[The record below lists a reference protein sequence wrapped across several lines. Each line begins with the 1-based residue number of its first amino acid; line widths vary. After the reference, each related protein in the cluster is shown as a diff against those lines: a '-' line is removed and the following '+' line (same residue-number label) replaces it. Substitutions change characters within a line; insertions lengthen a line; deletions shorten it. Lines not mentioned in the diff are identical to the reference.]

1 MGQWLETLTQWLAAN
16 PQWLGLALVIV
27 ACMECLAVVGLIVPG
42 TVMVF
47 AIAVLAGNGVLT
59 LGETLVLGFIGGLLG
74 DLLSYALGRR
84 YHQGIR
90 SLRGLRDHPEW
101 LLRAEH
107 YFQRY
112 GVASLLV
119 GRFIGPLRPMLPMT
133 AGMLDMP
140 FGRFLLVSLCAA
152 AGWSMAYL
160 LPGWSAGAAMRL
172 PLEEGFWSEA
182 AVVVGALLTLI
193 ATTAFGSLRQLRWVT
208 ALATGL
214 SIAILLGLFL
224 GWPHLKELDEGLLA
238 VIQGERSITLDR
250 VMVLITRVGD
260 FQTQL
265 WAGVLLCVLLL
276 VLRQWRAAIFSIL
289 TLLGTAMA
297 NGALKASFAR
307 VRPEVLMEPLSSY
320 SFPSGHSSAAF
331 AFFLTLGVLA
341 GRDQPPRLRLA
352 WLVLA
357 SLPATAI
364 ALSRVYLGGALDD
377 RRHRRCIARG
387 EHLRTQP
394 DPGAMARTDG
404 GAAGQGVVADP
415 AGLPG
420 PARCVQRLG
429 ATDGDAD
436 VSLSVVRRLH
446 RYAPSC
452 SCSSR
457 F

>member
-1 MGQWLETLTQWLAAN
+1 MGQWLETLTQWLAGH
-16 PQWLGLALVIV
+16 PQWLGLALLIV
-27 ACMECLAVVGLIVPG
+27 ACMECLAVVGLIIPG
-42 TVMVF
+42 TVLVF
-47 AIAVLAGNGVLT
+47 AIAVLAGSGVLS
-59 LGETLVLGFIGGLLG
+59 LGETLLLGFIGGLIG

-101 LLRAEH
+101 LMQAEH

-160 LPGWSAGAAMRL
+160 LPGWSAGAAIRL

-182 AVVVGALLTLI
+182 GIVVGALLTLI
-193 ATTAFGSLRQLRWVT
+193 AATAFGSLRGLRWVS
-208 ALATGL
+208 ALSAGL
-214 SIAILLGLFL
+214 GVAILLGLFF

-238 VIQGERSITLDR
+238 VIQGARSTTFDR
-250 VMVLITRVGD
+250 IMVIVTRAGD
-260 FQTQL
+260 FHTQL
-265 WAGVLLCVLLL
+265 WAAVLLCLLLL
-276 VLRQWRAAIFSIL
+276 VARQWRAALFAIL
-289 TLLGTAMA
+289 TLLGTALA
-297 NGALKASFAR
+297 NGALKATFAR

-341 GRDQPPRLRLA
+341 GRGQPPRLRLA

-364 ALSRVYLGGALDD
+364 ALSRVYLGVHWTTDVTAGALLAA
-377 RRHRRCIARG
+377 CICAASLTLVQWRSPL
-387 EHLRTQP
+387 H
-394 DPGAMARTDG
+394 AMAPR
-404 GAAGQGVVADP
+404 VWWLILP
-415 AGLPG
+415 ACLGL
-420 PARCVQRLG
+420 LG
-429 ATDGDAD
+429 AF
-436 VSLSVVRRLH
+436 SVWALPTAMQMY
-446 RYAPSC
+446 RYQ
-452 SCSSR
+452 
-457 F
+457 

>member
-1 MGQWLETLTQWLAAN
+1 MSQWLDTLTQWLASH
-16 PQWLGLALVIV
+16 PQWLGLAVLVL
-27 ACMECLAVVGLIVPG
+27 ACMECLAVIGLIIPG
-42 TVMVF
+42 TVLMF
-47 AIAVLAGNGVLT
+47 AVAMLAGSGILT
-59 LGETLVLGFIGGLLG
+59 LGETLLLGFIGGLIG

-101 LLRAEH
+101 LMQAEH

-160 LPGWSAGAAMRL
+160 LPGWSAGAAIRL

-182 AVVVGALLTLI
+182 GIVVGALLTLI
-193 ATTAFGSLRQLRWVT
+193 AATAFGSLRGLRWVS
-208 ALATGL
+208 ALSAGL
-214 SIAILLGLFL
+214 GVAILLGLFF

-238 VIQGERSITLDR
+238 VIQGARSTTFDR
-250 VMVLITRVGD
+250 IMVIVTRAGD
-260 FQTQL
+260 FHTQL
-265 WAGVLLCVLLL
+265 WAAVLLCLLLL
-276 VLRQWRAAIFSIL
+276 VARQWRAALFAIL
-289 TLLGTAMA
+289 TLLGTALA
-297 NGALKASFAR
+297 NGALKATFAR

-341 GRDQPPRLRLA
+341 GRGQPPRLRLA

-364 ALSRVYLGGALDD
+364 ALSRVYLGVHWTTDVTAGALLAASICAASLTLVQW
-377 RRHRRCIARG
+377 RSPLH
-387 EHLRTQP
+387 
-394 DPGAMARTDG
+394 AMAPR
-404 GAAGQGVVADP
+404 VWWLILP
-415 AGLPG
+415 ACLGL
-420 PARCVQRLG
+420 LG
-429 ATDGDAD
+429 AF
-436 VSLSVVRRLH
+436 SVWALPTAMQMY
-446 RYAPSC
+446 RYQ
-452 SCSSR
+452 
-457 F
+457 

>member
-1 MGQWLETLTQWLAAN
+1 MGQWLETLTQWLAGH
-16 PQWLGLALVIV
+16 PQWLGLALLIV
-27 ACMECLAVVGLIVPG
+27 ACMECLAVVGLIIPG
-42 TVMVF
+42 TVLVF
-47 AIAVLAGNGVLT
+47 AIAVLAGSGVLS
-59 LGETLVLGFIGGLLG
+59 LGETLLLGFIGGLIG

-101 LLRAEH
+101 LMQAEH

-160 LPGWSAGAAMRL
+160 LPGWSAGAAIRL

-182 AVVVGALLTLI
+182 GIVVGALLTLI
-193 ATTAFGSLRQLRWVT
+193 AATAFGSLRGLRWVS
-208 ALATGL
+208 ALSAGL
-214 SIAILLGLFL
+214 GVAILLGLFF

-238 VIQGERSITLDR
+238 VIQGARSSTFDR
-250 VMVLITRVGD
+250 IMVIVTRVGD
-260 FQTQL
+260 FHTQL
-265 WAGVLLCVLLL
+265 WAAVLLCLLLL
-276 VLRQWRAAIFSIL
+276 VARQWRAALFAIL
-289 TLLGTAMA
+289 TLLGTALA
-297 NGALKASFAR
+297 NGALKATFAR

-341 GRDQPPRLRLA
+341 GRGQPPRLRLA

-364 ALSRVYLGGALDD
+364 ALSRVYLGVHWTTDVTAGALLAA
-377 RRHRRCIARG
+377 CICAASLTLVQWRSP
-387 EHLRTQP
+387 LN
-394 DPGAMARTDG
+394 AMAPR
-404 GAAGQGVVADP
+404 VWWLILP
-415 AGLPG
+415 ACLGL
-420 PARCVQRLG
+420 LG
-429 ATDGDAD
+429 AF
-436 VSLSVVRRLH
+436 SVWALPMAMQMY
-446 RYAPSC
+446 RYQ
-452 SCSSR
+452 
-457 F
+457 

>member
-1 MGQWLETLTQWLAAN
+1 MGQWLETLTQWLAGH
-16 PQWLGLALVIV
+16 PQWLGLALLIV
-27 ACMECLAVVGLIVPG
+27 ACMECLAVVGLIIPG
-42 TVMVF
+42 TVLVF
-47 AIAVLAGNGVLT
+47 AIAVLAGRGVLS
-59 LGETLVLGFIGGLLG
+59 LGETLLLGFIGGLIG

-101 LLRAEH
+101 LVQAEH

-160 LPGWSAGAAMRL
+160 LPGWSAGAAIRL
-172 PLEEGFWSEA
+172 PLEDGFWSEA
-182 AVVVGALLTLI
+182 GIVVGALLTLI
-193 ATTAFGSLRQLRWVT
+193 AATAFGSLRGLRWVS
-208 ALATGL
+208 ALSAGL
-214 SIAILLGLFL
+214 GVAILLGLFF

-238 VIQGERSITLDR
+238 VIQGARSTTFDR
-250 VMVLITRVGD
+250 IMVIVTRAGD
-260 FQTQL
+260 FHTQL
-265 WAGVLLCVLLL
+265 WAAVLLCLLLL
-276 VLRQWRAAIFSIL
+276 VARQWRAALFAIL
-289 TLLGTAMA
+289 TLLGTALA
-297 NGALKASFAR
+297 NGALKATFAR

-341 GRDQPPRLRLA
+341 GRGQPPRLRLA

-364 ALSRVYLGGALDD
+364 ALSRVYLGVHWTTDVTAGALLAASICAASLTLVQW
-377 RRHRRCIARG
+377 RSPLH
-387 EHLRTQP
+387 
-394 DPGAMARTDG
+394 AMAPRVWWLILS
-404 GAAGQGVVADP
+404 ACM
-415 AGLPG
+415 GL
-420 PARCVQRLG
+420 LG
-429 ATDGDAD
+429 AF
-436 VSLSVVRRLH
+436 SVWALPTAMQMY
-446 RYAPSC
+446 RYQ
-452 SCSSR
+452 
-457 F
+457 

>member
-1 MGQWLETLTQWLAAN
+1 MGQWLETLTQWLAGH
-16 PQWLGLALVIV
+16 PQWLGLALLIV
-27 ACMECLAVVGLIVPG
+27 ACMECLAVVGLIIPG
-42 TVMVF
+42 TVLVF
-47 AIAVLAGNGVLT
+47 AIAVLAGSGVLS
-59 LGETLVLGFIGGLLG
+59 LGETLLLGFIGGLIG

-101 LLRAEH
+101 LVQAEH

-160 LPGWSAGAAMRL
+160 LPGWSAGAAIRL

-182 AVVVGALLTLI
+182 GIVVGALLTLI
-193 ATTAFGSLRQLRWVT
+193 AATAFGSLRSLRWVS
-208 ALATGL
+208 ALSAGL
-214 SIAILLGLFL
+214 GVAILLGLFF

-238 VIQGERSITLDR
+238 VIQGARSTTFDR
-250 VMVLITRVGD
+250 IMVIVTRAGD
-260 FQTQL
+260 FHTQL
-265 WAGVLLCVLLL
+265 WAAVLLCLLLL
-276 VLRQWRAAIFSIL
+276 VARQWRAALFAIL
-289 TLLGTAMA
+289 TLLGTALA
-297 NGALKASFAR
+297 NGALKATFGR

-341 GRDQPPRLRLA
+341 GRGQPPRLRLA

-364 ALSRVYLGGALDD
+364 ALSRVYLGVHWTTDVTAGALLAASICAASLTLVQW
-377 RRHRRCIARG
+377 RSPLH
-387 EHLRTQP
+387 
-394 DPGAMARTDG
+394 AMAPR
-404 GAAGQGVVADP
+404 VWWLILP
-415 AGLPG
+415 ACLGL
-420 PARCVQRLG
+420 LG
-429 ATDGDAD
+429 AF
-436 VSLSVVRRLH
+436 SVWALPTAMQMY
-446 RYAPSC
+446 RYQ
-452 SCSSR
+452 
-457 F
+457 

>member
-1 MGQWLETLTQWLAAN
+1 MSQWLDTLTQWLAAN
-16 PQWLGLALVIV
+16 PQWLGLALVMV
-27 ACMECLAVVGLIVPG
+27 ACMECLAVVGLIIPG

-47 AIAVLAGNGVLT
+47 AIAVLAGSGVLT
-59 LGETLVLGFIGGLLG
+59 LGQTLLLGFIGGLIG

-84 YHQGIR
+84 YHQSIR

-172 PLEEGFWSEA
+172 PLQDGFWSEA
-182 AVVVGALLTLI
+182 AVVVGALLILI
-193 ATTAFGSLRQLRWVT
+193 GATAYGSLRQLRWVSVVS
-208 ALATGL
+208 AGL
-214 SIAILLGLFL
+214 SVVILLGLFF

-238 VIQGERSITLDR
+238 VVQGERSATFDR
-250 VMVLITRVGD
+250 VMVVITRAGD
-260 FQTQL
+260 FHTQL
-265 WAGVLLCVLLL
+265 WAAVLLCVLLL
-276 VLRQWRAAIFSIL
+276 LARQWRAALFAVC
-289 TLLGTAMA
+289 TLLGTAVA
-297 NGALKASFAR
+297 NGALKATFAR

-341 GRDQPPRLRLA
+341 GRGQPPRLRLA

-364 ALSRVYLGGALDD
+364 ALSRVYLGVHWTTDVTAGALLAASICAASLSLAQW
-377 RRHRRCIARG
+377 RSPLA
-387 EHLRTQP
+387 
-394 DPGAMARTDG
+394 AMAPK
-404 GAAGQGVVADP
+404 VWWLILP
-415 AGLPG
+415 ACLGL
-420 PARCVQRLG
+420 LG
-429 ATDGDAD
+429 AFSIWALPTAMQMY
-436 VSLSVVRRLH
+436 
-446 RYAPSC
+446 RYQ
-452 SCSSR
+452 
-457 F
+457 

>member
-1 MGQWLETLTQWLAAN
+1 MGQWLETLTQWLAGH
-16 PQWLGLALVIV
+16 PQWLGLALLIV
-27 ACMECLAVVGLIVPG
+27 ACMECLAVVGLIIPG
-42 TVMVF
+42 TVLVF
-47 AIAVLAGNGVLT
+47 AIAVLAGSGVLS
-59 LGETLVLGFIGGLLG
+59 LGETLLLGFIGGLIG

-101 LLRAEH
+101 LVQAEH

-140 FGRFLLVSLCAA
+140 FGHFLLVSLCAA

-160 LPGWSAGAAMRL
+160 LPGWSAGAAIRL

-182 AVVVGALLTLI
+182 GIVVGALLTLI
-193 ATTAFGSLRQLRWVT
+193 AATAFGSLRGLRWVS
-208 ALATGL
+208 ALSAGL
-214 SIAILLGLFL
+214 GVAILLGLFF

-238 VIQGERSITLDR
+238 VIQGARSTTFDR
-250 VMVLITRVGD
+250 IMVIVTRAGD
-260 FQTQL
+260 FHTQL
-265 WAGVLLCVLLL
+265 WAAVLLCLLLL
-276 VLRQWRAAIFSIL
+276 VARQWRAALFAIL
-289 TLLGTAMA
+289 TLLGTALA
-297 NGALKASFAR
+297 NGALKATFAR

-341 GRDQPPRLRLA
+341 GRGQPPRLRLA

-364 ALSRVYLGGALDD
+364 ALSRVYLGVHWTTDVTAGALLAA
-377 RRHRRCIARG
+377 CICAASLTLVQWRSPL
-387 EHLRTQP
+387 H
-394 DPGAMARTDG
+394 AMAPR
-404 GAAGQGVVADP
+404 VWWLILP
-415 AGLPG
+415 ACLGL
-420 PARCVQRLG
+420 LG
-429 ATDGDAD
+429 AF
-436 VSLSVVRRLH
+436 SVWALPTAMQMY
-446 RYAPSC
+446 RYQ
-452 SCSSR
+452 
-457 F
+457 

>member
-1 MGQWLETLTQWLAAN
+1 MGQWLETLTQWLAGH
-16 PQWLGLALVIV
+16 PQWLGLALLIV
-27 ACMECLAVVGLIVPG
+27 ACMECLAVVGLIIPG
-42 TVMVF
+42 TVLVF
-47 AIAVLAGNGVLT
+47 AIAVLAGSGVLS
-59 LGETLVLGFIGGLLG
+59 LGETLLLGFIGGLIG

-101 LLRAEH
+101 LMQAEH

-160 LPGWSAGAAMRL
+160 LPGWSAGAAIRL

-182 AVVVGALLTLI
+182 GIVVGALLTLI
-193 ATTAFGSLRQLRWVT
+193 AATAFGSLRGLRWVS
-208 ALATGL
+208 ALSAGL
-214 SIAILLGLFL
+214 GVAILLGLFF

-238 VIQGERSITLDR
+238 VIQGARSTTFDR
-250 VMVLITRVGD
+250 VMVIVTRAGD
-260 FQTQL
+260 FHTQL
-265 WAGVLLCVLLL
+265 WAALLLCLLLL
-276 VLRQWRAAIFSIL
+276 VARQWRAALFAIL
-289 TLLGTAMA
+289 TLLGTALA
-297 NGALKASFAR
+297 NGALKATFAR
-307 VRPEVLMEPLSSY
+307 VRPEVLVEPLSSY

-341 GRDQPPRLRLA
+341 GRGQPPRLRLA

-364 ALSRVYLGGALDD
+364 ALSRVYLGVHWTTDVTAGALLAASICAASLTLVQW
-377 RRHRRCIARG
+377 RSPLH
-387 EHLRTQP
+387 
-394 DPGAMARTDG
+394 AMAPR
-404 GAAGQGVVADP
+404 VWWLILP
-415 AGLPG
+415 ACLGL
-420 PARCVQRLG
+420 LG
-429 ATDGDAD
+429 AF
-436 VSLSVVRRLH
+436 SVWALPTAMQMY
-446 RYAPSC
+446 RYQ
-452 SCSSR
+452 
-457 F
+457 

>member
-1 MGQWLETLTQWLAAN
+1 MGQWLETLTQWLAGH
-16 PQWLGLALVIV
+16 PQWLGLALLIV
-27 ACMECLAVVGLIVPG
+27 ACMECLAVVGLIIPG
-42 TVMVF
+42 TVLVF
-47 AIAVLAGNGVLT
+47 AIAVLAGSGVLS
-59 LGETLVLGFIGGLLG
+59 LGETLLLGFIGGLIG

-101 LLRAEH
+101 LVQAEH

-160 LPGWSAGAAMRL
+160 LPGWSAGAAIRL

-182 AVVVGALLTLI
+182 GIVVGALLTLI
-193 ATTAFGSLRQLRWVT
+193 AATAFGSLRGLRWVS
-208 ALATGL
+208 ALSAGL
-214 SIAILLGLFL
+214 GVAILLGLFF

-238 VIQGERSITLDR
+238 VIQGARSTTFDR
-250 VMVLITRVGD
+250 IMVIVTRAGD
-260 FQTQL
+260 FHTQL
-265 WAGVLLCVLLL
+265 WAAVLLCLLLL
-276 VLRQWRAAIFSIL
+276 VARQWRAALFAIL
-289 TLLGTAMA
+289 TLLGTALA
-297 NGALKASFAR
+297 NGALKATFAR

-341 GRDQPPRLRLA
+341 GRGQPPRLRLA

-364 ALSRVYLGGALDD
+364 ALSRVYLGVHWTTDVTAGALLAA
-377 RRHRRCIARG
+377 CICAASLTLVQWRSPL
-387 EHLRTQP
+387 H
-394 DPGAMARTDG
+394 AMAPRVWWLILS
-404 GAAGQGVVADP
+404 ACM
-415 AGLPG
+415 GL
-420 PARCVQRLG
+420 LG
-429 ATDGDAD
+429 AF
-436 VSLSVVRRLH
+436 SVWALPTAMQMY
-446 RYAPSC
+446 RYQ
-452 SCSSR
+452 
-457 F
+457 

>member
-1 MGQWLETLTQWLAAN
+1 MGQWLETLTQWLAGH
-16 PQWLGLALVIV
+16 PQWLGLALLIV
-27 ACMECLAVVGLIVPG
+27 ACMECLAVVGLIIPG
-42 TVMVF
+42 TVLVF
-47 AIAVLAGNGVLT
+47 AIAVLAGSGVLS
-59 LGETLVLGFIGGLLG
+59 LGETLLLGFIGGLIG

-101 LLRAEH
+101 LVQAEH

-112 GVASLLV
+112 GVASLLA

-160 LPGWSAGAAMRL
+160 LPGWSAGAAIRL

-182 AVVVGALLTLI
+182 GIVVGALLTLI
-193 ATTAFGSLRQLRWVT
+193 AATAFGSLRGLRWVS
-208 ALATGL
+208 ALSAGL
-214 SIAILLGLFL
+214 GVAILLGLFF

-238 VIQGERSITLDR
+238 VIQGARSTTFDR
-250 VMVLITRVGD
+250 IMVIVTRAGD
-260 FQTQL
+260 FHTQL
-265 WAGVLLCVLLL
+265 WAAVLLCLLLL
-276 VLRQWRAAIFSIL
+276 VARQWRAALFAIL
-289 TLLGTAMA
+289 TLLGTALA
-297 NGALKASFAR
+297 NGALKATFAR

-341 GRDQPPRLRLA
+341 GRGQPPRLRLA

-364 ALSRVYLGGALDD
+364 ALSRVYLGVHWTTDVTAGALLAASICAASLTLVQW
-377 RRHRRCIARG
+377 RSPLH
-387 EHLRTQP
+387 
-394 DPGAMARTDG
+394 AMAPR
-404 GAAGQGVVADP
+404 VWWLILP
-415 AGLPG
+415 ACMGL
-420 PARCVQRLG
+420 LG
-429 ATDGDAD
+429 AF
-436 VSLSVVRRLH
+436 SVWALPTAMQMY
-446 RYAPSC
+446 RYQ
-452 SCSSR
+452 
-457 F
+457 

>member
-1 MGQWLETLTQWLAAN
+1 MGQWLETLTQWLAGH
-16 PQWLGLALVIV
+16 PQWLGLALLIV
-27 ACMECLAVVGLIVPG
+27 ACMECLAVVGLIIPG
-42 TVMVF
+42 TVLVF
-47 AIAVLAGNGVLT
+47 AIAVLAGSGVLS
-59 LGETLVLGFIGGLLG
+59 LGETLLLGFIGGLIG

-101 LLRAEH
+101 LVQAEH

-160 LPGWSAGAAMRL
+160 LPGWSAGAAIRL

-182 AVVVGALLTLI
+182 GIVVGALLTLI
-193 ATTAFGSLRQLRWVT
+193 AATAFGSLRGLRWVS
-208 ALATGL
+208 ALSAGL
-214 SIAILLGLFL
+214 GVAILLGLFF

-238 VIQGERSITLDR
+238 VIQGARSTTFDR
-250 VMVLITRVGD
+250 VMVIVTRAGD
-260 FQTQL
+260 FHTQL
-265 WAGVLLCVLLL
+265 WAALLLCLLLL
-276 VLRQWRAAIFSIL
+276 VARQWRAALFAIL
-289 TLLGTAMA
+289 TLLGTALA
-297 NGALKASFAR
+297 NGALKATFAR
-307 VRPEVLMEPLSSY
+307 VRPEVLVEPLSSY

-341 GRDQPPRLRLA
+341 GRGQPPRLRLA

-364 ALSRVYLGGALDD
+364 ALSRVYLGVHWTTDVTAGALLAASICAASLTLVQW
-377 RRHRRCIARG
+377 RSPLH
-387 EHLRTQP
+387 
-394 DPGAMARTDG
+394 AMAPR
-404 GAAGQGVVADP
+404 VWWLILP
-415 AGLPG
+415 ACLGL
-420 PARCVQRLG
+420 LG
-429 ATDGDAD
+429 AF
-436 VSLSVVRRLH
+436 SVWALPTAMQMY
-446 RYAPSC
+446 RYQ
-452 SCSSR
+452 
-457 F
+457 

>member
-1 MGQWLETLTQWLAAN
+1 MGQWLETLTQWLAGH
-16 PQWLGLALVIV
+16 PQWLGLALLIV
-27 ACMECLAVVGLIVPG
+27 ACMECLAVVGLIIPG
-42 TVMVF
+42 TVLVF
-47 AIAVLAGNGVLT
+47 AIAVLAGSGVLS
-59 LGETLVLGFIGGLLG
+59 LGETLLLGFIGGLIG

-101 LLRAEH
+101 LVQAEH

-160 LPGWSAGAAMRL
+160 LPGWSAGAAIRL

-182 AVVVGALLTLI
+182 GIVVGALLTLI
-193 ATTAFGSLRQLRWVT
+193 AATAFGSLRGLRWVS
-208 ALATGL
+208 ALSAGL
-214 SIAILLGLFL
+214 GAAILLGLFF

-238 VIQGERSITLDR
+238 VIQGARSTTFDR
-250 VMVLITRVGD
+250 IMVIVTRAGD
-260 FQTQL
+260 FHTQL
-265 WAGVLLCVLLL
+265 WAAVLLCLLLL
-276 VLRQWRAAIFSIL
+276 VARQWRAALFAIL
-289 TLLGTAMA
+289 TLLGTALA
-297 NGALKASFAR
+297 NGALKATFAR

-341 GRDQPPRLRLA
+341 GRGQPPRLRLA

-364 ALSRVYLGGALDD
+364 ALSRVYLGVHWTTDVTAGALLAASICAASLTLAQW
-377 RRHRRCIARG
+377 RSPLH
-387 EHLRTQP
+387 
-394 DPGAMARTDG
+394 AMAPR
-404 GAAGQGVVADP
+404 VWWLILP
-415 AGLPG
+415 ACLGL
-420 PARCVQRLG
+420 LG
-429 ATDGDAD
+429 AF
-436 VSLSVVRRLH
+436 SVWALPTAMQMY
-446 RYAPSC
+446 RYQ
-452 SCSSR
+452 
-457 F
+457 

>member
-1 MGQWLETLTQWLAAN
+1 MSQWLDTLTQWLAGH
-16 PQWLGLALVIV
+16 PQWLGLAVLIL
-27 ACMECLAVVGLIVPG
+27 ACMECLAVIGLIIPG
-42 TVMVF
+42 TVLIF
-47 AIAVLAGNGVLT
+47 AVAMLAGSGVLT
-59 LGETLVLGFIGGLLG
+59 LGETLLLGFVGGLIG

-101 LLRAEH
+101 LLQAEH

-140 FGRFLLVSLCAA
+140 FGRFLLASLCAT

-160 LPGWSAGAAMRL
+160 LPGWSAGAAIRL

-182 AVVVGALLTLI
+182 GIVVGALLTLI
-193 ATTAFGSLRQLRWVT
+193 AATAFGSLRGLRWVS
-208 ALATGL
+208 ALSAGL
-214 SIAILLGLFL
+214 GVAILLGLFF

-238 VIQGERSITLDR
+238 VIQGARSSTFDR
-250 VMVLITRVGD
+250 IMVIVTRVGD
-260 FQTQL
+260 FHTQL
-265 WAGVLLCVLLL
+265 WAAVLLCLLLL
-276 VLRQWRAAIFSIL
+276 VARQWRAALFAIL
-289 TLLGTAMA
+289 TLLGTALA
-297 NGALKASFAR
+297 NGALKATFAR

-341 GRDQPPRLRLA
+341 GRGQPPRLRLA

-364 ALSRVYLGGALDD
+364 ALSRVYLGVHWTTDVTAGALLAA
-377 RRHRRCIARG
+377 CICAASLTLVQWRSP
-387 EHLRTQP
+387 LN
-394 DPGAMARTDG
+394 AMAPR
-404 GAAGQGVVADP
+404 VWWLILP
-415 AGLPG
+415 ACLGL
-420 PARCVQRLG
+420 LG
-429 ATDGDAD
+429 AF
-436 VSLSVVRRLH
+436 SVWALPMAMQMY
-446 RYAPSC
+446 RYQ
-452 SCSSR
+452 
-457 F
+457 

>member
-1 MGQWLETLTQWLAAN
+1 MSQWLDTLTQWLAAN

-27 ACMECLAVVGLIVPG
+27 ACMECLAVVGLIIPG

-47 AIAVLAGNGVLT
+47 AIAVLAGSGVLT
-59 LGETLVLGFIGGLLG
+59 LGQTLLLGFIGGLIG

-172 PLEEGFWSEA
+172 PLQDGFWSEA
-182 AVVVGALLTLI
+182 AVVVGALLILI
-193 ATTAFGSLRQLRWVT
+193 GATAFGSLRQLRWVS
-208 ALATGL
+208 AVSAGL
-214 SIAILLGLFL
+214 SVAILLGLFF
-224 GWPHLKELDEGLLA
+224 GWPYLKELDEGLLA
-238 VIQGERSITLDR
+238 VIQGERSATFDR
-250 VMVLITRVGD
+250 IMVVITRAGD
-260 FQTQL
+260 FHTQL
-265 WAGVLLCVLLL
+265 WAAVLLCVLLL
-276 VLRQWRAAIFSIL
+276 TARQWRAALFAIC
-289 TLLGTAMA
+289 TLLGTAVA

-341 GRDQPPRLRLA
+341 GRGQPPRLRLA

-364 ALSRVYLGGALDD
+364 ALSRVYLGVHWTTDVTAGALLAASICAASLTLLQW
-377 RRHRRCIARG
+377 RSP
-387 EHLRTQP
+387 LS
-394 DPGAMARTDG
+394 AMAPK
-404 GAAGQGVVADP
+404 VWWLILP
-415 AGLPG
+415 ACLGL
-420 PARCVQRLG
+420 LG
-429 ATDGDAD
+429 AF
-436 VSLSVVRRLH
+436 SVWALPTAMQMY
-446 RYAPSC
+446 RYQ
-452 SCSSR
+452 
-457 F
+457 

>member
-1 MGQWLETLTQWLAAN
+1 MSQWLDTLTQWLASH
-16 PQWLGLALVIV
+16 PQWLGLAVLVL
-27 ACMECLAVVGLIVPG
+27 ACMECLAVIGLIIPG
-42 TVMVF
+42 TVLMF
-47 AIAVLAGNGVLT
+47 AVAMLAGSGILT
-59 LGETLVLGFIGGLLG
+59 LGETLLLGFIGGLIG

-101 LLRAEH
+101 LMQAEH

-140 FGRFLLVSLCAA
+140 FGCFLLVSLCAA

-160 LPGWSAGAAMRL
+160 LPGWSAGAAIRL

-182 AVVVGALLTLI
+182 GIVVGALLTLI
-193 ATTAFGSLRQLRWVT
+193 AATAFGSLRGLRWVS
-208 ALATGL
+208 ALSAGL
-214 SIAILLGLFL
+214 GVAILLGLFF

-238 VIQGERSITLDR
+238 VIQGARSTTFDR
-250 VMVLITRVGD
+250 IMVIVTRAGD
-260 FQTQL
+260 FHTQL
-265 WAGVLLCVLLL
+265 WAAVLLCLLLL
-276 VLRQWRAAIFSIL
+276 VARQWRAALFAIL
-289 TLLGTAMA
+289 TLLGTALA
-297 NGALKASFAR
+297 NGALKATFGR

-341 GRDQPPRLRLA
+341 GRGQPPRLRLA

-364 ALSRVYLGGALDD
+364 ALSRVYLGVHWTTDVTAGALLAASICAASLTLVQW
-377 RRHRRCIARG
+377 RSPLH
-387 EHLRTQP
+387 
-394 DPGAMARTDG
+394 AMAPR
-404 GAAGQGVVADP
+404 VWWLILP
-415 AGLPG
+415 ACLGL
-420 PARCVQRLG
+420 LG
-429 ATDGDAD
+429 AF
-436 VSLSVVRRLH
+436 SVWALPTAMQMY
-446 RYAPSC
+446 RYQ
-452 SCSSR
+452 
-457 F
+457 

>member
-27 ACMECLAVVGLIVPG
+27 ACMECLAVVGLIIPG

-47 AIAVLAGNGVLT
+47 AIAVLAGSGVLT
-59 LGETLVLGFIGGLLG
+59 LGQTLLLGFIGGLIG

-172 PLEEGFWSEA
+172 PLQEGFWSEA
-182 AVVVGALLTLI
+182 AVVVGALLILI
-193 ATTAFGSLRQLRWVT
+193 GATVFGSLRQMRWVS
-208 ALATGL
+208 ALSAGL
-214 SIAILLGLFL
+214 SVAILLGLFF
-224 GWPHLKELDEGLLA
+224 GWHHLKELDEGLLA
-238 VIQGERSITLDR
+238 VIQGERSATFDR
-250 VMVLITRVGD
+250 IMVVITRAGD
-260 FQTQL
+260 FHTQL
-265 WAGVLLCVLLL
+265 WAAVLLCLLL
-276 VLRQWRAAIFSIL
+276 LAARQWRAAVFATL
-289 TLLGTAMA
+289 TLLGTALA
-297 NGALKASFAR
+297 NGALKATFAR

-341 GRDQPPRLRLA
+341 GRGQPPRLRLA

-364 ALSRVYLGGALDD
+364 ALSRVYLGVHWTTDVTAGALLAASICAASLALMQW
-377 RRHRRCIARG
+377 RSP
-387 EHLRTQP
+387 LT
-394 DPGAMARTDG
+394 AMAPR
-404 GAAGQGVVADP
+404 VWWLILP
-415 AGLPG
+415 ACLGL
-420 PARCVQRLG
+420 LG
-429 ATDGDAD
+429 AF
-436 VSLSVVRRLH
+436 SVWALPTAMQMY
-446 RYAPSC
+446 RYQ
-452 SCSSR
+452 
-457 F
+457 